1 MFVDIAKINI
11 KAGNGGNGAV
21 AFHREKYVAAGG
33 PDGGDGGRGGNIVFQ
48 ADDSLATLSD
58 FRYKRKYKAPSGEDG
73 RGARQNGKKGQDLI
87 IRVPRGTVIREVTS
101 GTIMSDMSTDEPFI
115 AAKGGKGG
123 WGNSHFATSTR
134 QTPRFAKSGAPG
146 EEWDISLELKLIA
159 DVGLIG
165 FPNVGKSSLLSV
177 VSEAK
182 PIIGD
187 YHFTTI
193 IPVLGVVTMGPEQS
207 FVMADIP
214 GLIEGA
220 ADGVGLGHEFLKHI
234 ERCRMLVH
242 VVDVA
247 GSEGRDPK
255 EDFEKINEELVK
267 FNPELAKCPQIVA
280 GNKID
285 LATDEQLEDFKS
297 FIEKK
302 GLPYFPIVA
311 PIKYGTK
318 ELINAVAEKLSTLP
332 PVKKYEAEEI
342 PLSVLESKKNN
353 GFKVTVNDGVYS
365 VEADWL
371 YRILS
376 KTDLDDYASLQYFQT
391 VLKSSGIIDEL
402 VKQGIQEGD
411 TVSIYDLEFDYIP

>member
-1 MFVDIAKINI
+1 MA
-11 KAGNGGNGAV
+11 
-21 AFHREKYVAAGG
+21 
-33 PDGGDGGRGGNIVFQ
+33 
-48 ADDSLATLSD
+48 
-58 FRYKRKYKAPSGEDG
+58 
-73 RGARQNGKKGQDLI
+73 
-87 IRVPRGTVIREVTS
+87 
-101 GTIMSDMSTDEPFI
+101 DMSTDEPFI

-247 GSEGRDPK
+247 GSEGRNPK

-302 GLPYFPIVA
+302 GLLYCISLA
-311 PIKYGTK
+311 
-318 ELINAVAEKLSTLP
+318 LS
-332 PVKKYEAEEI
+332 
-342 PLSVLESKKNN
+342 
-353 GFKVTVNDGVYS
+353 
-365 VEADWL
+365 
-371 YRILS
+371 ILS
-376 KTDLDDYASLQYFQT
+376 NYYISIMICMFMVIYFAVLMVLDWENFKDGWGKCIGLFAGCGS
-391 VLKSSGIIDEL
+391 KDNNSSNSNAGSSAGSAAGNFRPSEHCFRGDEL
-402 VKQGIQEGD
+402 SPD
-411 TVSIYDLEFDYIP
+411 S

>member
-1 MFVDIAKINI
+1 MFVDIAKIQI
-11 KAGNGGNGAV
+11 KAGNGGDGAV
-21 AFHREKYVAAGG
+21 AFHREKYVASGG

-48 ADDSLATLSD
+48 VDDNLSTLAD
-58 FRYKRKYKAPSGEDG
+58 FRYKRKYKAENGQNG
-73 RGARQNGKKGQDLI
+73 RGARCNGKKGQDLV
-87 IRVPRGTVIREVTS
+87 IRVPRGTIIRECES
-101 GTIMSDMSTDEPFI
+101 GVVMADMSSDEPFI

-123 WGNSHFATSTR
+123 WGNRHFATATR

-146 EEWDISLELKLIA
+146 EEWEVSLELKLIA
-159 DVGLIG
+159 DVGLLG
-165 FPNVGKSSLLSV
+165 FPNVGKSSLISV

-182 PIIGD
+182 PIVGD

-193 IPVLGVVTMGPEQS
+193 TPVLGVVTMGPGQS

-220 ADGVGLGHEFLKHI
+220 ADGVGLGHAFLRHV

-247 GSEGRDPK
+247 GSEGRDPI

-280 GNKID
+280 GNKMD
-285 LATDEQLEDFKS
+285 LASDEQLERFRAYMQ
-297 FIEKK
+297 EK
-302 GLPYFPIVA
+302 GLEYYEIVA
-311 PIKYGTK
+311 PIRYGAQ
-318 ELINAVAEKLSTLP
+318 ELINAVARKLATLP
-332 PVKKYEAEEI
+332 PVKRYDSEEV
-342 PLSVLESKKNN
+342 PMTVLEKKKND
-353 GFKVTVNDGVYS
+353 GFKITVEDGVYI
-365 VEADWL
+365 VEAEWL

-391 VLKSSGIIDEL
+391 VLQTSGILDALRE
-402 VKQGIQEGD
+402 KGIQEGD
-411 TVSIYDLEFDYIP
+411 TVSIYDLEFDYVP

>member
-87 IRVPRGTVIREVTS
+87 IRVPRGTVIREVTR
-101 GTIMSDMSTDEPFI
+101 GTIMDMSTDEPFI

-220 ADGVGLGHEFLKHI
+220 ADGVGLGLSLIHI
-234 ERCRMLVH
+234 
-242 VVDVA
+242 
-247 GSEGRDPK
+247 
-255 EDFEKINEELVK
+255 
-267 FNPELAKCPQIVA
+267 
-280 GNKID
+280 
-285 LATDEQLEDFKS
+285 
-297 FIEKK
+297 
-302 GLPYFPIVA
+302 
-311 PIKYGTK
+311 
-318 ELINAVAEKLSTLP
+318 
-332 PVKKYEAEEI
+332 
-342 PLSVLESKKNN
+342 
-353 GFKVTVNDGVYS
+353 
-365 VEADWL
+365 
-371 YRILS
+371 
-376 KTDLDDYASLQYFQT
+376 
-391 VLKSSGIIDEL
+391 
-402 VKQGIQEGD
+402 
-411 TVSIYDLEFDYIP
+411 

>member
-1 MFVDIAKINI
+1 MFVDIAKIQI
-11 KAGNGGNGAV
+11 KAGNGGDGAV
-21 AFHREKYVAAGG
+21 AFHREKYVASGG

-48 ADDSLATLSD
+48 VDDNLSTLAD
-58 FRYKRKYKAPSGEDG
+58 FRYKRKYKAENGQNG
-73 RGARQNGKKGQDLI
+73 RGARCNGKKGQDLV
-87 IRVPRGTVIREVTS
+87 IRVPRGTIIRECES
-101 GTIMSDMSTDEPFI
+101 GVVMADMSSDEPFI

-123 WGNSHFATSTR
+123 WGNRHFATATR

-146 EEWDISLELKLIA
+146 EEWEVSLELKLIA
-159 DVGLIG
+159 DVGLLG
-165 FPNVGKSSLLSV
+165 FPNVGKSSLISV

-182 PIIGD
+182 PIVGD

-193 IPVLGVVTMGPEQS
+193 TPVLGVVTMGPGQS

-220 ADGVGLGHEFLKHI
+220 ADGVGLGHAFLRHV

-247 GSEGRDPK
+247 GSEGRDPI

-280 GNKID
+280 GNKMD
-285 LATDEQLEDFKS
+285 LASDEQLERFRAYMQ
-297 FIEKK
+297 EK
-302 GLPYFPIVA
+302 GLEYYEIVA
-311 PIKYGTK
+311 PIRYGTQ
-318 ELINAVAEKLSTLP
+318 ELVNAVARKLATLP
-332 PVKKYEAEEI
+332 PVKRYDSEEV
-342 PLSVLESKKNN
+342 PMTVLEKKKND
-353 GFKVTVNDGVYS
+353 GFKITVEDGVYI
-365 VEADWL
+365 VEAEWL

-391 VLKSSGIIDEL
+391 VLQTSGILDALRE
-402 VKQGIQEGD
+402 KGIQEGD
-411 TVSIYDLEFDYIP
+411 TVSIYDLEFDYVP